1 MHIFKT
7 ASPMLSNAA
16 FLIPDWRRTHRIRSA
31 CCLMLALTS
40 CLSVTPDRSYSLSN
54 LGLLWSNAHSQ
65 PRKRLDNLKKHLIM
79 SSGPFQPHSTS
90 HLVAVRL
97 QSSPSVE
104 QKRRSSSQLHD
115 FKRTRGQIAG
125 DVTRLYARVSGQ
137 GLKFEQHDTPT
148 PTWCG

>member
-1 MHIFKT
+1 
-7 ASPMLSNAA
+7 
-16 FLIPDWRRTHRIRSA
+16 
-31 CCLMLALTS
+31 MLALTS

-65 PRKRLDNLKKHLIM
+65 PRKRLDN
-79 SSGPFQPHSTS
+79 
-90 HLVAVRL
+90 LVAVRL